1 MRIGIPR
8 ALAYY
13 AYFPFIGTFFEKLGC
28 EVVVSDVTTKETMD
42 MGIQDAITDACVPL
56 KLFHGHVRSV
66 KDKVDYV
73 FIPRLVSINNEATF
87 CPKFL
92 GLPDMLACSLDNFE
106 NPFEVRIDLK
116 GSKLRLFM
124 LCYQVARRFKKGFLD
139 TYNAYREALTN
150 LKNYK
155 HQFLQGGIPPLGI
168 VAQKKDTPIK
178 LGVIGYPYM
187 LYDPYLSLDLIKK
200 LINMG
205 VYVITPE
212 MLPSEDKRMQ
222 GEKLKKTL
230 FWTFSNE
237 VLRSGYHFLD
247 KKCVD
252 GIIHVT
258 AFACGPDFAVDKL
271 LEIKS
276 KNRNIPYLSITLDEQ
291 TGQEGLNTRLEA
303 FVDMI
308 TIKKRKVGNKGKEAA
323 MA

>member
-13 AYFPFIGTFFEKLGC
+13 AYFPFINTFFEKLGC
-28 EVVVSDVTTKETMD
+28 EVVVSDVTTKKTMD

-56 KLFHGHVRSV
+56 KLFHGHVRNI
-66 KDKVDYV
+66 KDAVDYV

-92 GLPDMLACSLDNFE
+92 GLPDMLACSIEDFH
-106 NPFEVRIDLK
+106 NPLEIRIDLN
-116 GSKLRLFM
+116 GSRFQLFKL
-124 LCYQVARRFKKGFLD
+124 CVKTARKLKKSFFD
-139 TYNAYREALTN
+139 AFTAYRAA
-150 LKNYK
+150 LKNFKNYIY
-155 HQFLQGGIPPLGI
+155 QFLQGGIPPLGI
-168 VAQKKDTPIK
+168 IAQKKNAPIK

-205 VYVITPE
+205 VYVVTPE
-212 MLPSEDKRMQ
+212 MVSEQDKLKQ
-222 GEKLKKTL
+222 KDKLKKTL
-230 FWTFSNE
+230 FWTFSND
-237 VLRSGYHFLD
+237 VIRTGFHFLD
-247 KKCVD
+247 NKCVD
-252 GIIHVT
+252 GIIHIT
-258 AFACGPDFAVDKL
+258 AFACGPDFAVDKV
-271 LEIKS
+271 LEIDA
-276 KNRNIPYLSITLDEQ
+276 KNCNIPYLTITLDEH

-308 TIKKRKVGNKGKEAA
+308 TIKKKKIESKKKEAA

>member
-13 AYFPFIGTFFEKLGC
+13 VYYPFVNTFFEKLGC
-28 EVVVSDVTTKETMD
+28 KVVVSDVTTKETMD
-42 MGIQDAITDACVPL
+42 MGVQDTITDACVPL
-56 KLFHGHVRSV
+56 KLFHGHVRNV

-73 FIPRLVSINNEATF
+73 FTPRLVSVNNEATF

-92 GLPDMLACSLDNFE
+92 GLPDMLACSIDNFE
-106 NPFEVRIDLK
+106 NPFEVRIDLQ
-116 GSKLRLFM
+116 GSKLRLFT
-124 LCYQVARRFKKGFLD
+124 LCYQVAKRLKKGFFA

-205 VYVITPE
+205 VYIITPE
-212 MLPSEDKRMQ
+212 MIPNEDKAKQ
-222 GEKLKKTL
+222 GRKMKKTL

-276 KNRNIPYLSITLDEQ
+276 KNHNIPYLTITLDEQ
-291 TGQEGLNTRLEA
+291 TGQGGLNTRLEA

-308 TIKKRKVGNKGKEAA
+308 SIKKKKLGNKGKEAA